1 MRGSGGRGAE
11 SLDLGRAEEGR
22 ENEGV
27 RGGGGALDEVDCRG
41 GGGGGFGEGEEG
53 LWWLAGVEGGEE
65 VEGLG

>member
-53 LWWLAGVEGGEE
+53 L
-65 VEGLG
+65 